1 MAFKQPLKQTRHDVL
16 SEDPN
21 IKNDSERN
29 TTRRGMMESFG
40 KALGVAASFFP
51 LGRVYKTVKGAK
63 AVKGV
68 TGYPKGSYMDKFH
81 SKTGLNKAF
90 FDRVRKNNPDATSRT
105 SGNFPFIQG
114 TGRK

>member
-16 SEDPN
+16 STDPN
-21 IKNDSERN
+21 IQSDSERN
-29 TTRRGMMESFG
+29 TTRSGMMESFG

-51 LGRVYKTVKGAK
+51 LGRVVKGAK

-81 SKTGLNKAF
+81 STTGLNKAF
-90 FDRVRKNNPDATSRT
+90 FDRVKRNNPGATSRT